1 MAQHD
6 HELLS
11 ALKDGE
17 LDEQQA
23 ERVLS
28 RLADDAE
35 LRRRW
40 HRYHLVGDALRN
52 NVPPV
57 VNHDLASRVAA
68 AVANEPTV
76 LSPSSV
82 RTRPVAKPKHD
93 KTFTGY
99 AVAASV
105 AVVGFL
111 TVGLVSNQLE
121 QDVAHVGAPVAAV
134 ATSGLL
140 APVPTHATGGAVVAP
155 VVASAG
161 SVSAFTPAT
170 PVTLQAEEPNL
181 QPYMLHHELSAPAL
195 AGSPLAPHVRV
206 VTFSADAPAP

>member
-28 RLADDAE
+28 RLADDPE
-35 LRRRW
+35 LRQRW

-57 VNHDLASRVAA
+57 LNHDLAARVAA

-82 RTRPVAKPKHD
+82 RTRPVAKHKHD

-140 APVPTHATGGAVVAP
+140 APAPTHATGGAVVAP

-161 SVSAFTPAT
+161 SASAFSPAT

-181 QPYMLHHELSAPAL
+181 QSYMLHHELSAPAL

-206 VTFSADAPAP
+206 VTFSADTPAP

>member
-28 RLADDAE
+28 RLADDPE

-57 VNHDLASRVAA
+57 LNHDLAARVAA

-82 RTRPVAKPKHD
+82 RTRPVTKPKHD

-161 SVSAFTPAT
+161 SVSASSPAT

-206 VTFSADAPAP
+206 VNFSADAPAP